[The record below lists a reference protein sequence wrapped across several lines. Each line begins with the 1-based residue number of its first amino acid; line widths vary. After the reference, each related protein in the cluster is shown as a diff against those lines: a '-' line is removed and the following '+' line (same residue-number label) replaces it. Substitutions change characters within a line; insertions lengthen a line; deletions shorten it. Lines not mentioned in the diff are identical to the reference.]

1 MAGEKEEG
9 ECSDDEIEENLM
21 SNITHRIDDA
31 VTRNSNIDLINLK
44 LEAFRTMAIKN
55 KKKKQQKHNIL
66 LVQKHKNKIKLET
79 SSTTAVQFQHNEGLV
94 ENKDDSSSDMEMET
108 WEVPR
113 NSVQQEDMGSHIEIL
128 NGTKRRENRVEKDKR
143 LDEVTLR
150 IKKETI
156 DMNVVLR
163 ERMAKLAQEAAA
175 RTSST
180 ECENII
186 TETMTIEDEIVNV
199 VNDPDTSVAAISPLL
214 HKNVF
219 STVFYFEEGE
229 KLDIFDLALNEKK
242 NKRSRTTKPGVILD
256 NRSNGSSSDIT
267 ATFTYWHEQEQVNG
281 STNSSVV
288 RVNPTVDE
296 YTSTTRDSSSND
308 SSNDALIKLR
318 LAAITTKRP
327 YSAITVSSS
336 SSSSSVS
343 HDSAVEANILSSQAG
358 VDPLSIQSRFQKR
371 LDDISQEISH
381 TTRQGIV
388 VYI

>member
-21 SNITHRIDDA
+21 SDTTHRIDDA

-44 LEAFRTMAIKN
+44 LEAFRTMAVKN
-55 KKKKQQKHNIL
+55 RKKKQQKHNIL
-66 LVQKHKNKIKLET
+66 LVQKHKNKLKLET
-79 SSTTAVQFQHNEGLV
+79 SSTTAVQFRLNEGLV
-94 ENKDDSSSDMEMET
+94 ENMDDSSSDMEMET
-108 WEVPR
+108 WEEPR
-113 NSVQQEDMGSHIEIL
+113 NSAQQEDMGSQIERL
-128 NGTKRRENRVEKDKR
+128 NGTKRKENRVEKDER
-143 LDEVTLR
+143 LDEVSLK

-186 TETMTIEDEIVNV
+186 TETMTMTIANV
-199 VNDPDTSVAAISPLL
+199 VNPDIPVAAISPLL
-214 HKNVF
+214 NKNLF

-242 NKRSRTTKPGVILD
+242 IKRNRTTKPGVILD
-256 NRSNGSSSDIT
+256 NRSNGANSDIT

-281 STNSSVV
+281 STNSTVV
-288 RVNPTVDE
+288 RVNATVDE
-296 YTSTTRDSSSND
+296 NTSTARDDNNNN

-327 YSAITVSSS
+327 YSAIAVSLS

-343 HDSAVEANILSSQAG
+343 HDSTVEANILSSQG
-358 VDPLSIQSRFQKR
+358 GLDPLIIQSRFQKR

-381 TTRQGIV
+381 STRQGIV
-388 VYI
+388 VCI